1 MVSLQILKN
10 KKVLVFGLGISGIAT
25 LKSLLKNR
33 TAVTVWDDNVKK
45 IQIKKV
51 QYDPIFYLKN
61 YDYIVTSPG
70 IDLTK
75 HKYKSYFIK
84 NKKKI
89 ITDIDI
95 FISSLDLKRNKIIA
109 ITGTNGKS
117 TFSKLLFDIIK
128 LKYKNTYLLGNYGK
142 PVLSHQINTKQ
153 NIYVLELSSYQIE
166 QSKFLKT
173 HYAAIL
179 NITPDHLERH
189 KTFSKYFSIKCK
201 IFTSLVS
208 NGRGF
213 VFISKKYEKLLTL
226 NLKKLK
232 LKNKI
237 KKINKFLNITIN
249 NNYLNNKNFNS
260 SLNICN
266 QILKKLKISN
276 HIIAKGLSQFK
287 SLPHRQQIVR
297 KIKNISFIN
306 DSKAT
311 NFDSANFSI
320 NCFKNI
326 FWIVGGQMKQGDNFH
341 LNKLRHKIIKAYIIG
356 KSCSVFEKKIK
367 KYVKYVIANNLN
379 KALKLAFKD
388 ATQQNINESVILLS
402 PAAASF
408 DQFKNFKH
416 RGEVFTKLAKE
427 I

>member
-1 MVSLQILKN
+1 MVSLQKLRN

-25 LKSLLKNR
+25 LKSLIKNKSI
-33 TAVTVWDDNVKK
+33 VSVWDDNKKK
-45 IQIKKV
+45 IHNKKIH
-51 QYDPIFYLKN
+51 YDPNFHRKQ

-70 IDLTK
+70 IDLLK
-75 HKYKSYFIK
+75 HNHKSYFIK

-95 FISSLDLKRNKIIA
+95 FVSSLNLKRNKIIA

-117 TFSKLLFDIIK
+117 TFAKLLYNIIK
-128 LKYKNTYLLGNYGK
+128 LKCKNTYLLGNYGK
-142 PVLSHQINTKQ
+142 PVLSHRINTNQ

-166 QSKFLKT
+166 QSKYLKT

-201 IFTSLVS
+201 VFNSLVP
-208 NGRGF
+208 NGNGF
-213 VFISKKYEKLLTL
+213 VFVSKKYEKLLNI
-226 NLKKLK
+226 NLTKFK

-237 KKINKFLNITIN
+237 KKINKYLNFTIK
-249 NNYLNNKNFNS
+249 NNYLNNENFNS
-260 SLNICN
+260 SLNICIE
-266 QILKKLKISN
+266 ILKKLKISKR
-276 HIIAKGLSQFK
+276 IIEKGLSHFK

-297 KIKNISFIN
+297 KIKNIQFVN

-311 NFDSANFSI
+311 NFDSAEFSI
-320 NCFKNI
+320 KCFKNI
-326 FWIVGGQMKQGDNFH
+326 FWIVGGLMKQGDHFY
-341 LNKLRHKIIKAYIIG
+341 LNKIKHKIIKAYIIG
-356 KSCSVFEKKIK
+356 KNCDLFEKKIK
-367 KYVKYVIANNLN
+367 KNVNCVIAKTLN
-379 KALKLAFKD
+379 KAFKLAYRD
-388 ATQQNINESVILLS
+388 ALQKNIKESVILLS

-408 DQFKNFKH
+408 DQFKNFQH

-427 I
+427 V

>member
-1 MVSLQILKN
+1 MVSLQKLKN

-70 IDLTK
+70 IDLAK
-75 HKYKSYFIK
+75 HRYKSYFIK

-201 IFTSLVS
+201 IFTSLVN
-208 NGRGF
+208 NGVGF
-213 VFISKKYEKLLTL
+213 VFISKKYEKLLNL

-249 NNYLNNKNFNS
+249 NSYLNNKNFNS